1 MRFELFVLICP
12 PIAVVE
18 IENDLEPHIMGPPCR
33 FHNVRLIVVALCWAL
48 ICGIEVG
55 VTGIIPHLQTNTV
68 KAILLKN
75 LKRIN
80 ACAIFI
86 KASSGIL
93 HFPDG
98 KRCRHEQVHERICI
112 IFYKGQ
118 IIEASPLVCL
128 RF

>member
-18 IENDLEPHIMGPPCR
+18 IENDLKPHIMGPPCR

-93 HFPDG
+93 HFPEHG
-98 KRCRHEQVHERICI
+98 HIRPLKKRALYV